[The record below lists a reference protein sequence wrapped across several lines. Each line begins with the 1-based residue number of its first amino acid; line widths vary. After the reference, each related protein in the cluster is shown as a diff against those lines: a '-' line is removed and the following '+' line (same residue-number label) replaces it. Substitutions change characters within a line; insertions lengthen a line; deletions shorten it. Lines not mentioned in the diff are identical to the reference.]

1 MGSWAGR
8 SSRRCSSEEPS
19 GSLCTRCC
27 LGAVGSGVY
36 LPARRRSGVGRGRAV
51 LDGAARG
58 VPDPGRR
65 VADRADPDR
74 RRHRV
79 PHHGGGEIPCCTP
92 QAGARSRGETVG
104 GAPTPTR
111 RRSRSSAERRAALLA
126 GARPRARARRV
137 RPGRTTP
144 ASCGPARATVSVR
157 AGSRVAV
164 GCGIASGLCHVITLR
179 VSHPRSLSAIP
190 SRAGTCSREPRGR
203 RRWCPPG
210 RAAPAPG
217 PGDRSGGA
225 DAPAAA
231 RPE

>member
-1 MGSWAGR
+1 MGSGR
-8 SSRRCSSEEPS
+8 ADLPGVVHRRNRRILVHE
-19 GSLCTRCC
+19 CC
-27 LGAVGSGVY
+27 PVPFLVSA
-36 LPARRRSGVGRGRAV
+36 ARRRSGVGRGRAV

-104 GAPTPTR
+104 GAPTPNR
-111 RRSRSSAERRAALLA
+111 KRSRSSAERRAALLA

-164 GCGIASGLCHVITLR
+164 GCGIAFGLCHVITLR
-179 VSHPRSLSAIP
+179 AAGWAVSCAVRGCRVRTGPSAG
-190 SRAGTCSREPRGR
+190 AQT
-203 RRWCPPG
+203 PG
-210 RAAPAPG
+210 RARGSRRAPNRCATPGPVCSRTSRAPG
-217 PGDRSGGA
+217 C
-225 DAPAAA
+225 
-231 RPE
+231 